1 MDSVYSCG
9 LELEKRGREVPNL
22 ANSEFNYS
30 SNDVEEGQT
39 NQPPLALPLNLRVQT
54 DGKLRENKENLEKCI
69 QTDDW
74 RGNSM
79 DDEVDGAMKNVSC
92 ESSAIQHC
100 LPCYSSMGSTEPP
113 FQREGGVTDN
123 LPRIT
128 DQVERHGGAAAST
141 SSCNDA
147 TDENRRNR
155 ECKVDSK
162 SLKVS
167 QEMKKKNQEYL
178 SGRSHNTR
186 PGEFI
191 GLKGGGKVPPFSN
204 RL

>member
-39 NQPPLALPLNLRVQT
+39 NQPPLVLPLNLRVQT

-100 LPCYSSMGSTEPP
+100 LPCYSSTGSTEPT
-113 FQREGGVTDN
+113 FQRECGVTDN

-141 SSCNDA
+141 SWCNDA

-167 QEMKKKNQEYL
+167 QEMKKKESRVSIWKKSQHKAWGIY
-178 SGRSHNTR
+178 R
-186 PGEFI
+186 
-191 GLKGGGKVPPFSN
+191 LKGWRKSSTF
-204 RL
+204 L